1 MRTLITV
8 CTLLLLFFGASP
20 TLAQESGF
28 TFIVDHVKIDA
39 PNKAVRYHANVDG
52 QERTISY
59 ILADREHVNVIV
71 KDGRGE
77 TLLRLRASEDEVRG
91 RAAGKRFRAT
101 PDAPATFAPRTDRR
115 AVWLL
120 EHDLLGHPTLGI
132 AALMEDLQEDE
143 EEEDTQALG
152 YTSII
157 SDLWSLIQIWDWM
170 TDGEDCLNPN
180 QKTQCT
186 ETDVNGNQ
194 NVVTF
199 ECSCG
204 TPICNQVNMSVDVP
218 VRVQDASTGEV
229 TTETETRVY
238 SKCQCYCMEMTF
250 PMDN

>member
-1 MRTLITV
+1 MRTLTTA
-8 CTLLLLFFGASP
+8 CTLFMLILAASP
-20 TLAQESGF
+20 ATAQEGGF
-28 TFIVDHVKIDA
+28 NFMVDHVKIDA
-39 PNKAVRYHANVDG
+39 PNKAVVYHANVAG

-59 ILADREHVNVIV
+59 TLADREHVHVSV

-77 TLLRLRASEDEVRG
+77 PLLRLRASQNEARG

-101 PDAPATFAPRTDRR
+101 PDAPNKFAPRTDRR
-115 AVWLL
+115 AIWLL
-120 EHDLLGHPTLGI
+120 EQDLITNPTLGI
-132 AALMEDLQEDE
+132 AAITEYMQEDE